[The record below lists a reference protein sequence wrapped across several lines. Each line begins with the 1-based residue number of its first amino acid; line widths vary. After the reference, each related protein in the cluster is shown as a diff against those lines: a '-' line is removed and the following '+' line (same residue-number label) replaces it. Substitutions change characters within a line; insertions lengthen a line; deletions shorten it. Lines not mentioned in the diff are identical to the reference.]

1 MSLGIFNRLWS
12 LLEDA
17 CIELDFLSGCSGND
31 FTLQASTFQRRSL
44 LKMELECQRNFEK
57 LMNQMLTYAILTIP
71 DEESEVIKDLK
82 KEVAAIHSKVDAMV
96 IITSQIRNAISVYV

>member
-17 CIELDFLSGCSGND
+17 CIELDFLSGCSAND
-31 FTLQASTFQRRSL
+31 FTLHTSTFQKRSL
-44 LKMELECQRNFEK
+44 RIMELDSQRNLEN
-57 LMNQMLTYAILTIP
+57 LLTEMLTYAILTID

-82 KEVAAIHSKVDAMV
+82 REVAAVQHTTDTMV
-96 IITSQIRNAISVYV
+96 ITIYKLV